1 MTVNHEKQV
10 RRGFLT
16 RRGRENVIPNL
27 RLGSQREAAFCAE
40 LQKHQE
46 LEELGTPFWCGC
58 GGFQLKVKQLYQIT
72 KHRNTRHS

>member
-40 LQKHQE
+40 LQKHQ
-46 LEELGTPFWCGC
+46 
-58 GGFQLKVKQLYQIT
+58 
-72 KHRNTRHS
+72 